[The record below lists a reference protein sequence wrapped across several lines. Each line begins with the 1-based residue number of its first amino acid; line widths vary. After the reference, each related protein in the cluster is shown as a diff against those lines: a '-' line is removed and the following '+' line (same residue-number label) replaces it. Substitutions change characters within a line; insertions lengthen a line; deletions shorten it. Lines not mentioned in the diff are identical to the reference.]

1 MLAPYEKCGNT
12 IWTDIVGDLV
22 PGYYEPALRVQLK
35 DYFASTIG
43 AKIMEGASQV
53 GKDQRKAAFRTLKN
67 TSHLWAPNMLWG
79 RQFL

>member
-1 MLAPYEKCGNT
+1 MKNAETQFGPILL
-12 IWTDIVGDLV
+12 GDLV
-22 PGYYEPALRVQLK
+22 PGYCKPALRVQLK

-67 TSHLWAPNMLWG
+67 TSHLRAPIMFWG

>member
-12 IWTDIVGDLV
+12 IRTDIVGGLV
-22 PGYYEPALRVQLK
+22 PSYYISALGVQLK
-35 DYFASTIG
+35 DYFTSTIG
-43 AKIMEGASQV
+43 AKIMEGAPQV

-67 TSHLWAPNMLWG
+67 TSHLRAPNMLWG